1 MSSKRYC
8 LQEELSWG
16 ICNLFG
22 SRDTSEVSGRGK
34 RAPSPG
40 LSPSLDTSFSVQSFS
55 QSVFGS
61 GLSPSVKE

>member
-8 LQEELSWG
+8 LQEELSSG

-40 LSPSLDTSFSVQSFS
+40 LSPSLDTSFFVHLFS
-55 QSVFGS
+55 QPIF
-61 GLSPSVKE
+61 